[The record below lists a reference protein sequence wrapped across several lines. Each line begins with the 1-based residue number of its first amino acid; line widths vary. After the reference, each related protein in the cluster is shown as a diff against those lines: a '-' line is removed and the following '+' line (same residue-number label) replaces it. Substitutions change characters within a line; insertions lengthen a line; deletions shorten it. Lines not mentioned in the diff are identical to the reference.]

1 MWALAL
7 AAVTILTVFSTTTF
21 AETTNQLAQ
30 GVVKKFENVE
40 DLLDNVAEYDGRRV
54 QVSGEV
60 EKIIDTRSF
69 ILEGGGIFNDEIIV
83 FIPEKGMIVT
93 EDSDVTVT
101 GVVRTVG
108 FVEIE
113 REYGWDLDPQVKT
126 ELEKVKVY
134 LIAENIAQD
143 EDDND

>member
-1 MWALAL
+1 MKSFINSLGMWALAL

-83 FIPEKGMIVT
+83 FIPE
-93 EDSDVTVT
+93 
-101 GVVRTVG
+101 
-108 FVEIE
+108 
-113 REYGWDLDPQVKT
+113 
-126 ELEKVKVY
+126 
-134 LIAENIAQD
+134 
-143 EDDND
+143 